1 MSEFLTMADVLAIH
15 DVLNKRYGGSSGVRE
30 LGALEATLYR
40 PQSGYYE
47 DVIQQAAALWES
59 LSQNHPFVDGN
70 KRVAFATTDVFLR
83 INQVKLTAS
92 AKAVDVFIY
101 DLFDKNQFTFAK
113 LEPWLRQ
120 KVKSFLD
127 KRYEEWTIG

>member
-1 MSEFLTMADVLAIH
+1 MSEFLTMADVLAMH
-15 DVLNKRYGGSSGVRE
+15 DVLINRYGGSSGVRDM
-30 LGALEATLYR
+30 GALEAALYR

-70 KRVAFATTDVFLR
+70 KRIAFAAMDIFLR
-83 INQVKLTAS
+83 INSMKLTAS
-92 AKAVDVFIY
+92 PQACEQFIY
-101 DLFDKNQFTFAK
+101 GLFDQNQFTFAQ

-120 KVKSFLD
+120 NTQTK
-127 KRYEEWTIG
+127 

>member
-1 MSEFLTMADVLAIH
+1 MSEFLTMADVLAMH
-15 DVLNKRYGGSSGVRE
+15 DVLIKRYGGSSGVRE
-30 LGALEATLYR
+30 LGALEAALYR

-70 KRVAFATTDVFLR
+70 KRVAFAATDVFLR

-92 AKAVDVFIY
+92 AKAAEVFIY
-101 DLFDKNQFTFAK
+101 DLFDKNQFTFAQ

-120 KVKSFLD
+120 NTKAL
-127 KRYEEWTIG
+127 